1 MPLLKAGDD
10 AQADVDALETKIGT
24 VATGKTVVQMISE
37 AQAAAT
43 YNDAAVKEDILANTE
58 AINALEED
66 VAALQSVSY
75 TDITTEEIDALF
87 A

>member
-1 MPLLKAGDD
+1 
-10 AQADVDALETKIGT
+10 
-24 VATGKTVVQMISE
+24 MISE